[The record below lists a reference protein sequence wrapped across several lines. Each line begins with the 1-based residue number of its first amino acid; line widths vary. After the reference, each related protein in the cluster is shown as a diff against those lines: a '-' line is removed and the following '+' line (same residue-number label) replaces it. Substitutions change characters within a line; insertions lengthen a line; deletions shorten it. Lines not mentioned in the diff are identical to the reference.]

1 MLWCLEN
8 VRDNIRTRQG
18 RRVFFL
24 GEGDTLTSSARDYLT
39 EERIPIVPAA
49 QAKITRYRGL
59 DGCYYEEKPE
69 HMTQLTGEV
78 LVPKT
83 HPRIR
88 FRGSLDSLESRILL
102 LALEEP
108 ELQAQCSELLDF
120 VRQILKCEVLE
131 EPFRADRLLGL
142 TLDQVRAYSQLP
154 QQYLGIPHFMPG
166 PRHGL
171 RVARLNGL
179 RTQVRQTE
187 LEAARAFPEG
197 REDIIRGLNRLSSAV
212 YILML
217 KCVQQQGAT

>member
-154 QQYLGIPHFMPG
+154 QQYLGIPHFRPG

-187 LEAARAFPEG
+187 LAAAQAFPEG